1 MAKEIAGYVKL
12 QIKGGQANPAPP
24 VGPALGQRGINIM
37 EFCKAFNEKTKA
49 FMGKPVPVVITVYKD
64 KKFDFIIK
72 SPPASHFI
80 REAAK
85 LKSGYWSKRIIMK
98 KKSKRYR
105 EILKSLI
112 KDNKITTKEVL
123 DLVKK
128 NSTTK
133 FDESIDVS
141 LRINLKQTK
150 GGDLSLRTIV
160 NLPNGSGKKN
170 KVAVLC
176 EADKVDLAKKSGAD
190 VVGSDDL
197 IEKIA
202 SGKFDFTKLICTPA
216 MMSKIGKHGKVLGPK
231 GLMPNPKL
239 GTVSADIAKAVK
251 DIKTGLVEI
260 RNDKDGNLSSTIGRK
275 SFSTDKLLENYNHFI
290 ESVKKEKPD
299 NIKGE
304 FIKSSFITSTMGVS
318 FKVGVK

>member
-1 MAKEIAGYVKL
+1 
-12 QIKGGQANPAPP
+12 
-24 VGPALGQRGINIM
+24 
-37 EFCKAFNEKTKA
+37 
-49 FMGKPVPVVITVYKD
+49 
-64 KKFDFIIK
+64 
-72 SPPASHFI
+72 
-80 REAAK
+80 
-85 LKSGYWSKRIIMK
+85 MK

-105 EILKSLI
+105 EILKNSI
-112 KDNKITTKEVL
+112 KDKKVSSKEAI

-141 LRINLKQTK
+141 LKINLKQSK
-150 GGDLSLRTIV
+150 GGDFSLRTVV

-176 EADKVDLAKKSGAD
+176 EQDKIDEAKKAGAD
-190 VVGSDDL
+190 LVGSDDL

-202 SGKFDFTKLICTPA
+202 AGKFDFTKLICTPA
-216 MMSKIGKHGKVLGPK
+216 MMGKIGKHGKVLGPK

-239 GTVSADIAKAVK
+239 GTVSTDLAKAVK

-260 RNDKDGNLSSTIGRK
+260 RNDKDGNLASTIGRK
-275 SFSTDKLLENYNHFI
+275 SFTTEKLLENYNHFI

-299 NIKGE
+299 TIKGE
-304 FIKSSFITSTMGVS
+304 FVKSIFLTSTMGIS
-318 FKVGVK
+318 YKLGAK

>member
-1 MAKEIAGYVKL
+1 
-12 QIKGGQANPAPP
+12 
-24 VGPALGQRGINIM
+24 
-37 EFCKAFNEKTKA
+37 
-49 FMGKPVPVVITVYKD
+49 
-64 KKFDFIIK
+64 
-72 SPPASHFI
+72 
-80 REAAK
+80 
-85 LKSGYWSKRIIMK
+85 MK

-105 EILKSLI
+105 AILKSKI
-112 KDNKITTKEVL
+112 KDKKIETKEIF

-150 GGDLSLRTIV
+150 GGDLSLRTVV

-176 EADKVDLAKKSGAD
+176 EADKLAEAKKAGAD

-197 IEKIA
+197 LENIA
-202 SGKFDFTKLICTPA
+202 AGKLNFTKLICTPS
-216 MMSKIGKHGKVLGPK
+216 MMGKIGKHGKVLGPK

-239 GTVSADIAKAVK
+239 GTVTTDIAKAVK

-260 RNDKDGNLSSTIGRK
+260 KNDKDGNLSSTIGRK
-275 SFSTDKLLENYNHFI
+275 SFSTEKLLENYNHFI
-290 ESVKKEKPD
+290 DSVKKEKPD
-299 NIKGE
+299 TIKGE
-304 FIKSSFITSTMGVS
+304 FIKSMFITSTMGIS
-318 FKVGVK
+318 FKVGAKK